1 MPTAPTWMTRI
12 AVDPT
17 DPINGCWTW
26 TGPVATNGYAR
37 VDHQGRNWA
46 LHRLIYTLT
55 VSPVPHHLVLDHLCH
70 NRICCNPRHLEPVTN
85 QENVWRG
92 IALENR
98 THCRNGRHDLATVG
112 VYRDSQGYDR
122 CRECRRL
129 SKQRHR
135 RRAAA

>member
-1 MPTAPTWMTRI
+1 MPTPKWTGRI

-17 DPINGCWTW
+17 NPVNGCWQW

-37 VDHQGRNWA
+37 TMHHGRSWA
-46 LHRLIYTLT
+46 VHRLVYTLT
-55 VSPVPHHLVLDHLCH
+55 VGAVPDDLVLDHLCR
-70 NRICCNPRHLEPVTN
+70 NRACCNPRHLEPVTN

-98 THCRNGRHDLATVG
+98 THCRSGRHDLTLVG
-112 VYRDSQGYDR
+112 VYRDSAGHDR

-129 SKQRHR
+129 SKMRYR
-135 RRAAA
+135 KTAA